1 MIKRIWRGWATKE
14 NADSYFDVLTNKVIP
29 GIEAKNIPGY
39 KGFEVLRKDNGDEV
53 EFMTIITFD
62 SIQNVIDFQGEDY
75 TRAYI
80 PDVAKSVLKR
90 WENECIHYEKIM

>member
-14 NADSYFDVLTNKVIP
+14 NADSNFDVLTNKVIP

-80 PDVAKSVLKR
+80 PDVAKAVLKR
-90 WENECIHYEKIM
+90 W